1 MSLFDQIAKQAATA
15 LGGNS
20 TAGAMGEVAKLI
32 QGGGGLDGLLK
43 QFQDKGLGEAAASWV
58 GTGKNLSISK
68 EQIAA
73 VLGHPQIAGI
83 AKSLG
88 VSPDQA
94 ASTLASLLPQAVDQ
108 LTPNGKLPAND
119 LLQQGL
125 TMLKGLGK

>member
-1 MSLFDQIAKQAATA
+1 
-15 LGGNS
+15 
-20 TAGAMGEVAKLI
+20 MGEVAKLI
-32 QGGGGLDGLLK
+32 QGGSGLDGLLK

-68 EQIAA
+68 E
-73 VLGHPQIAGI
+73 QIAGI

-125 TMLKGLGK
+125 SMLKGLGK